1 MAGYRGYEL
10 LNPQLATYNRALGH
24 GGAAFAFSQGN
35 ESRQGAEPMPRKRAS
50 SGTRSR
56 AAREARAKRE
66 ARYKP
71 TTIPADL
78 DLTSPAHTL
87 SARDLYVREKARRA
101 NRANEDPD
109 HPLSQARR
117 QYEALLASEA
127 EAGRGGR
134 PRKVVAAKNA
144 ARKALLESEEASE
157 D

>member
-1 MAGYRGYEL
+1 
-10 LNPQLATYNRALGH
+10 
-24 GGAAFAFSQGN
+24 
-35 ESRQGAEPMPRKRAS
+35 MPRKRAS
-50 SGTRSR
+50 SGMRSR
-56 AAREARAKRE
+56 AAREARAKRQ

-71 TTIPADL
+71 TTIPADV

-101 NRANEDPD
+101 HRVNQDPN

-117 QYEALLASEA
+117 QYEALLAAEA

-134 PRKVVAAKNA
+134 PKKMVAAKNA
-144 ARKALLESEEASE
+144 ARKARLESDEADE